1 MRPKFKV
8 SIESRPWRPLSD
20 WTPMKRKTPKRTG
33 IGMRPSSGVI
43 SVERPM
49 ASPISTGVT
58 RCGVVANQFN
68 ELCILA
74 LELCFEIQGDHG
86 GHAPGLG

>member
-1 MRPKFKV
+1 
-8 SIESRPWRPLSD
+8 
-20 WTPMKRKTPKRTG
+20 MKRKTPKRTG

-68 ELCILA
+68 ELSILA
-74 LELCFEIQGDHG
+74 LELCFEIQGDSG
-86 GHAPGLG
+86 GLGLGYVDSVLSQDNLRMRRN